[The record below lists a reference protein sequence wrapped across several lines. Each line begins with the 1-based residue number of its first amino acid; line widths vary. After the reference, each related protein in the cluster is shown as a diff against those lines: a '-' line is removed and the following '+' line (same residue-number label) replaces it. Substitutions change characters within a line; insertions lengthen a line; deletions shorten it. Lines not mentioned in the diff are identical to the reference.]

1 MGKSQSTS
9 NPSQTPNNP
18 KSGDSVSKITQSTT
32 LKELIDLGLIKASQ
46 ISAFNKRLARK
57 ASKAQDTKLQEKANQ
72 AVAFY
77 IGKTYGTGFE
87 NRFRKKPIE
96 KALLASGISR
106 SMIDKAIA
114 VMVEQGSLVNNADQ
128 VNNQCHTRH
137 WRPEPEATDSE
148 S

>member
-1 MGKSQSTS
+1 MS
-9 NPSQTPNNP
+9 NQ
-18 KSGDSVSKITQSTT
+18 VTQETT
-32 LKELIDLGLIKASQ
+32 IKELIALGLIKASQ
-46 ISAFNKRLARK
+46 VETYNKRLARK
-57 ASKAQDTKLQEKANQ
+57 ASKAQDSEAQTRANQ
-72 AVAFY
+72 AVACY
-77 IGKTYGTGFE
+77 IGSQYGYGFE

-96 KALLASGISR
+96 KALLKDGISR

-114 VMVEQGSLVNNADQ
+114 VMVEQGSLVNNADS

>member
-1 MGKSQSTS
+1 MS
-9 NPSQTPNNP
+9 NQVT
-18 KSGDSVSKITQSTT
+18 TQTT
-32 LKELIDLGLIKASQ
+32 LKELIALGLIKPAQ
-46 ISAFNKRLARK
+46 IDTFNKRLERK
-57 ASKAQDTKLQEKANQ
+57 ASKAQDSELQKKANQ

-77 IGKTYGTGFE
+77 IGSTYQTGFD

-96 KALLASGISR
+96 KALLKDGISR

-114 VMVEQGSLVNNADQ
+114 TMVDEGTLVNNSDA

-137 WRPEPEATDSE
+137 WRPESSDSSE

>member
-1 MGKSQSTS
+1 MS
-9 NPSQTPNNP
+9 NQVN
-18 KSGDSVSKITQSTT
+18 QSTT
-32 LKELIDLGLIKASQ
+32 IKELIALGLLKASQ
-46 ISAFNKRLARK
+46 VDTFNKRLNRK
-57 ASKAQDTKLQEKANQ
+57 ASKSADEALQTRANQ

-77 IGKTYGTGFE
+77 IGSTYATGFD

-96 KALLASGISR
+96 KALLKDGISR

-114 VMVEQGSLVNNADQ
+114 VMVEQGDLVNNADQ

-137 WRPEPEATDSE
+137 WRPESSDSSE

>member
-1 MGKSQSTS
+1 MS
-9 NPSQTPNNP
+9 NQVTR
-18 KSGDSVSKITQSTT
+18 QTT
-32 LKELIDLGLIKASQ
+32 LAELIELGLLKPAQ
-46 ISAFNKRLARK
+46 IDTFNKRLDRK
-57 ASKAQDTKLQEKANQ
+57 ASKAQDSELQTRANQ
-72 AVAFY
+72 AVACY
-77 IGKTYGTGFE
+77 IGATYGYGFD

-96 KALLASGISR
+96 KALLKDGISR

-114 VMVEQGSLVNNADQ
+114 VMVEQGSLVNNSES

>member
-1 MGKSQSTS
+1 MS
-9 NPSQTPNNP
+9 NQVTR
-18 KSGDSVSKITQSTT
+18 QTT
-32 LKELIDLGLIKASQ
+32 LAELIELGLLKPAQ
-46 ISAFNKRLARK
+46 IDTFNKRLDRK
-57 ASKAQDTKLQEKANQ
+57 ASKAQDSELQTRANQ
-72 AVAFY
+72 AVACY
-77 IGKTYGTGFE
+77 IGSTYGYGYD

-96 KALLASGISR
+96 KALLKDGISR

-114 VMVEQGSLVNNADQ
+114 VMVEQGSLVNNADS

>member
-1 MGKSQSTS
+1 MS
-9 NPSQTPNNP
+9 NQVTR
-18 KSGDSVSKITQSTT
+18 QTT
-32 LKELIDLGLIKASQ
+32 LAELIELGLLKPAQ
-46 ISAFNKRLARK
+46 IDTFNKRLDRK
-57 ASKAQDTKLQEKANQ
+57 ASKAQDSELQTRANQ
-72 AVAFY
+72 AVACY
-77 IGKTYGTGFE
+77 IGQTYGFGFE

-96 KALLASGISR
+96 KALLKDGISR

-114 VMVEQGSLVNNADQ
+114 VMVESGDLVNNADS

>member
-1 MGKSQSTS
+1 MEIQMGKSQSSS
-9 NPSQTPNNP
+9 NPSQTPNP
-18 KSGDSVSKITQSTT
+18 KSGDSMSKVNPSTT
-32 LKELIDLGLIKASQ
+32 LKELIALGLMKTSQ
-46 ISAFNKRLARK
+46 IDAFNKRLARK

-77 IGKTYGTGFE
+77 IGKTYGTGFD

-114 VMVEQGSLVNNADQ
+114 SMVESGDLVNNADS

-137 WRPEPEATDSE
+137 WRPETSE

>member
-1 MGKSQSTS
+1 MS
-9 NPSQTPNNP
+9 NQVTR
-18 KSGDSVSKITQSTT
+18 QTT
-32 LKELIDLGLIKASQ
+32 LAELIELGLIKASQ
-46 ISAFNKRLARK
+46 IDTFNKRLDRK
-57 ASKAQDTKLQEKANQ
+57 ASKAQDSVLQTRANQ
-72 AVAFY
+72 AVACY
-77 IGKTYGTGFE
+77 IGQTYGTGYE

-96 KALLASGISR
+96 KALLKDGISR

-114 VMVEQGSLVNNADQ
+114 TMVDQGVLVNNADS

>member
-1 MGKSQSTS
+1 MS
-9 NPSQTPNNP
+9 NQ
-18 KSGDSVSKITQSTT
+18 VTQETT
-32 LKELIDLGLIKASQ
+32 IKELIALGLMKASQ
-46 ISAFNKRLARK
+46 VETFNKRLNRK
-57 ASKAQDTKLQEKANQ
+57 ASKKADSELQTRANQ
-72 AVAFY
+72 PVACY
-77 IGKTYGTGFE
+77 IGSQYGYGFE

-96 KALLASGISR
+96 KALLKDGISR

-114 VMVEQGSLVNNADQ
+114 TMVDQGVLVNNADS

>member
-1 MGKSQSTS
+1 MS
-9 NPSQTPNNP
+9 NQVTR
-18 KSGDSVSKITQSTT
+18 QTT
-32 LKELIDLGLIKASQ
+32 LAELIELGLIKASQ
-46 ISAFNKRLARK
+46 IDTFNKRLDRK
-57 ASKAQDTKLQEKANQ
+57 ASKAQDSELQTRANQ
-72 AVAFY
+72 AVACY
-77 IGKTYGTGFE
+77 IGQTYGTGYE

-96 KALLASGISR
+96 KALLKDGISR

-114 VMVEQGSLVNNADQ
+114 TMVDQGVLVNNADS